1 MATSTLVVT
10 PFLQDHPMKP
20 TYDER
25 KFTELLLHVAS
36 RLQSDR
42 SGGATKLN
50 KVMFFAEFAHVRRTG
65 RPISGAVYQKLEHGP
80 AARRQRPVRDNLVA
94 AGEASLEAEEFL
106 GYQQHRLVPLR
117 NADLSVFTT
126 EELATIDK
134 VLADLDGL
142 NARQV
147 SDLSHDEAGWQL
159 VDFGDDI
166 PYEAALVGAR
176 QVSTPTS
183 RRLQHEAAA
192 QAGLL

>member
-1 MATSTLVVT
+1 
-10 PFLQDHPMKP
+10 MKT

-25 KFTELLLHVAS
+25 KFTELIVYVAG

-50 KVMFFAEFAHVRRTG
+50 KVLFFADFAHVQRTG
-65 RPISGAVYQKLEHGP
+65 RPITGAVYQKLEHGP
-80 AARRQRPVRDNLVA
+80 AARRLRPVRDDLIA
-94 AGEASLEAEEFL
+94 KGDAELHEEEFL

-117 NADLSVFTT
+117 PADLSVFSSD
-126 EELATIDK
+126 EIATIEK

-147 SDLSHDEAGWQL
+147 RDVSRNEAGWRL
-159 VDFGDDI
+159 VEFGDDI

-183 RRLQHEAAA
+183 KRLEREVAERL
-192 QAGLL
+192 GLIPS